1 MKNLKKFL
9 CVVLVCVFGCS
20 SCCVEVSAFFSN
32 THFYLGE
39 KIFEQICKLPENER
53 EELLEALGYSV
64 EESKELS
71 PVLST
76 LKEEKRA
83 FLSGMFLA
91 DIGKPRF
98 DKECGTESDS
108 KEFAKVMWSYAET
121 PIEKWFALGWWLHAL
136 QDEQTNAFLSAVFGE
151 TSDYSKYIFN
161 CSLLD
166 HYFRSKYYCTNY
178 NEFLD
183 MFNFEKASTDIGM
196 EFLTR
201 CMGVSKDKM
210 EVLVKSRIRKNSW
223 PYYEQ
228 ELVICGK
235 LIKKVY
241 RYYGLDKLSYC
252 DIYKQ
257 AGGVVGVSKSMV
269 PFIHDFIY
277 KNGIPKEL
285 VPKIEAKSDELVK
298 MCVSKL
304 KTDFQALFN

>member
-9 CVVLVCVFGCS
+9 CVVLVCVFGCL
-20 SCCVEVSAFFSN
+20 SCCVEGSAFFSN

-39 KIFEQICKLPENER
+39 KMFEQICKLPENEKK
-53 EELLEALGYSV
+53 ELLEALGYSA
-64 EESKELS
+64 EETKAIS

-76 LKEEKRA
+76 LKEGKRA

-183 MFNFEKASTDIGM
+183 MFNFEQGITDICM
-196 EFLTR
+196 EILSKTIN
-201 CMGVSKDKM
+201 VSKDKI
-210 EVLVKSRIRKNSW
+210 EVLAKSRIRKNSW
-223 PYYEQ
+223 PYYER
-228 ELVICGK
+228 ELVICGN
-235 LIKKVY
+235 LIKRVY
-241 RYYGLDKLSYC
+241 RYFGLDKLSYY
-252 DIYKQ
+252 DIYYQ
-257 AGGVVGVSKSMV
+257 AGFAVGVSMAAI

-298 MCVSKL
+298 MFVPHIKDVFS
-304 KTDFQALFN
+304 TVV